1 MAASSSTQINAW
13 KWVREDAGPLS
24 IHWRNSFTA
33 FGCEK
38 LVGLASQ
45 RAKILQNRNCVS
57 QLQCESSRLS
67 SIRPGVLRVDDATS
81 WCLPCC
87 VRFETCFAQ
96 SYAPLVDGIVAPF
109 EALSVPV
116 NSPFELLSLKPK
128 VGSSYR
134 EFELA
139 ELCPRKRSECSSFS
153 TRGACD
159 DKTNL
164 RGNRQLP

>member
-1 MAASSSTQINAW
+1 M
-13 KWVREDAGPLS
+13 
-24 IHWRNSFTA
+24 TA
-33 FGCEK
+33 FGFEK
-38 LVGLASQ
+38 LVRIASQ
-45 RAKILQNRNCVS
+45 RAKMCVLQSQNCAS
-57 QLQCESSRLS
+57 QLQYESSQLS
-67 SIRPGVLRVDDATS
+67 LTRPGGLRVGDATS
-81 WCLPCC
+81 WSLPCC

-96 SYAPLVDGIVAPF
+96 SYAPLVYGIVAQF
-109 EALSVPV
+109 EVLSVPV
-116 NSPFELLSLKPK
+116 NFLFELPSLKLE

-153 TRGACD
+153 THGACD